1 MNYLISAESFR
12 VIEKEVKKIVG
23 KNNYLVFNVSKCS
36 ISEIIDEASYFGL
49 ESTQKWLVVS
59 NADFFNAGKISD
71 NDNELLV
78 KYLSNPNE
86 NTNIIFTTLNGID
99 QRKKIVK
106 CIKSNGNIINIPK
119 MDKRAINSTLT
130 SYLKSYDY
138 SIDYNTINYIMD
150 NSYENLDIMFNELDK
165 IMLYYSFPCNIK
177 YNDVIYIVGEEKTSN
192 NFAFV
197 NAVIEKKLG
206 LALKILKNLKIYKV
220 EPTVL
225 ISLLAREYRLMYYV
239 KNLYNKKSLND
250 IMSELKLMDW
260 QVNKLYSNSMKYTNN
275 ELLKSLHDLCN
286 IDLNIKKGYWDKD
299 TSLYGFLME
308 NCS

>member
-1 MNYLISAESFR
+1 MNYLISAESYR
-12 VIEKEVKKIVG
+12 IINDEIKKII
-23 KNNYLVFNVSKCS
+23 KNNNYLLFNASKCS
-36 ISEIIDEASYFGL
+36 IKEIVDEASYFGL
-49 ESTQKWLVVS
+49 GIDKKWLVVT
-59 NADFFNAGKISD
+59 NADFFGTGKISD
-71 NDNELLV
+71 TDNELLS
-78 KYLSNPNE
+78 KYLEHANE
-86 NTNIIFTTLNGID
+86 ATNIIFTTLNGID
-99 QRKKIVK
+99 LRKKIVK
-106 CIKSNGNIINIPK
+106 SIKTKGSIINIPK
-119 MDKRAINSTLT
+119 MDKRTINSTLT

-150 NSYENLDIMFNELDK
+150 NSYGNLDIMFNELDK
-165 IMLYYSFPCNIK
+165 IMLYYSFPCHIK
-177 YNDVIYIVGEEKTSN
+177 YEDVIYIVGEEKTSN

-206 LALKILKNLKIYKV
+206 LALRILKNLKIYKV

-275 ELLKSLHDLCN
+275 ELLKSLYDLCN